1 MGRLLEPGEIGNRV
15 IETFARYLP
24 WHHVTIRLRKE
35 GSDDLELVS
44 FNLPNLKEEER
55 TDAEQHFVAR
65 INKVGQG
72 LSGWVIQTGM
82 PLRTGNVHAH
92 PQYID
97 THAGIQSGL
106 YMPLKVGERVIGVIS
121 VESEAPNAFT
131 EQDERLLATLANQTA
146 VAFENARLYEAM
158 QKELSERKRVEDALR
173 ISETHYRALADS
185 ITDILFEL
193 DQDLRYTHWNKAS
206 EALTGIPA
214 QDAIGKSMEEI
225 LGVSE
230 EQARIK
236 TIYEDVLQKPPA
248 TDI

>member
-1 MGRLLEPGEIGNRV
+1 ML
-15 IETFARYLP
+15 
-24 WHHVTIRLRKE
+24 
-35 GSDDLELVS
+35 
-44 FNLPNLKEEER
+44 
-55 TDAEQHFVAR
+55 
-65 INKVGQG
+65 
-72 LSGWVIQTGM
+72 
-82 PLRTGNVHAH
+82 H

-106 YMPLKVGERVIGVIS
+106 YMPLRVGDRMIGVIS

-193 DQDLRYTHWNKAS
+193 DQDLHYTHWNKAS
-206 EALTGIPA
+206 EALTGYPSSRCHRQIHGRNIWSYRGTS
-214 QDAIGKSMEEI
+214 QDQNN
-225 LGVSE
+225 L
-230 EQARIK
+230 
-236 TIYEDVLQKPPA
+236 
-248 TDI
+248 